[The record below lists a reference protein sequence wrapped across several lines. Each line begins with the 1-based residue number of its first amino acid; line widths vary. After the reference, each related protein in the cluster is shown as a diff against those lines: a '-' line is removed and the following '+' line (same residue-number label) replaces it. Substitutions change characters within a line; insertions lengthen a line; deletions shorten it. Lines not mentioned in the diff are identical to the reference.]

1 MNILQKKNT
10 NFSIKMSKPIPLA
23 DKTIPHQVSNPLQN
37 VQNQVS
43 SNTSAINSMQ
53 NSLQQTSITL
63 SYNTNNITLL
73 NPSEV
78 DTVDQIKNYILQVS
92 NVELNYIGTPNVF
105 FSPQNYTGTI
115 LIKGQAIYLPEQGVY
130 QLFEMYFVNQNVI
143 NQSDND
149 FENQISPQ
157 TLLSGNITS
166 VSTKDSNDKFY
177 IVIMNRLLVI
187 IRIMSV

>member
-1 MNILQKKNT
+1 MEILVFFFLEKKNEYSTKKNT

-78 DTVDQIKNYILQVS
+78 DTVDQIKKLHITSIERRIKLHWNPKRS
-92 NVELNYIGTPNVF
+92 

-115 LIKGQAIYLPEQGVY
+115 LIKGQAPILP
-130 QLFEMYFVNQNVI
+130 
-143 NQSDND
+143 SRTR
-149 FENQISPQ
+149 S
-157 TLLSGNITS
+157 LSA
-166 VSTKDSNDKFY
+166 F
-177 IVIMNRLLVI
+177 
-187 IRIMSV
+187 

>member
-1 MNILQKKNT
+1 MLFFREGKEEIEEKGNHFLKIRKKKWKYLFFFWKKKNEYSTKTKNT

-92 NVELNYIGTPNVF
+92 NVELNYIGTPN
-105 FSPQNYTGTI
+105 
-115 LIKGQAIYLPEQGVY
+115 
-130 QLFEMYFVNQNVI
+130 
-143 NQSDND
+143 
-149 FENQISPQ
+149 
-157 TLLSGNITS
+157 
-166 VSTKDSNDKFY
+166 
-177 IVIMNRLLVI
+177 
-187 IRIMSV
+187 